1 MRFSG
6 VRQPPSQA
14 CKEVWKELHPD
25 GRFQPH
31 PMFELKP
38 FDAAREQHNTGVW
51 SRAMKCREL
60 GYSFEETLR
69 FLDEWTWLNQHLFQ
83 REIPEAETRKQVRQ
97 AFERLDTKGTAWR
110 HKDPNNPPGQKP
122 TKKPGKPVQDAE
134 LIAEID
140 DQLHAY
146 TLAELRGSSPVE
158 QEAASLPWLFEPDGN
173 NMRRFRAS
181 MNGEDPLT
189 LNPWLCWGFF
199 RWCDVD
205 KKPKPQVR
213 TRQDW
218 TDYADSTLEG
228 QLNGGN
234 GFKMLWA
241 ESPSPT
247 AGDQGLSVLR
257 SNGKRYSPRFSE
269 YTFPELIVPN
279 PMRGPT
285 GTASHG
291 RPSNRCLD
299 NSTRPENR
307 LFWVVDID
315 TNPDGTPGVCWD
327 SQARRLLWLSGG
339 MRLVMVVHSGG
350 KSLQGWFSPQT
361 PKAREDIDEWVALA
375 VSVGADPSAFV
386 PSQPVR
392 FPWGLRRNRDKKTGV
407 LSPEKPYTMQEVYY
421 LDQAPGLVTK
431 GGFSC

>member
-1 MRFSG
+1 
-6 VRQPPSQA
+6 
-14 CKEVWKELHPD
+14 
-25 GRFQPH
+25 
-31 PMFELKP
+31 MFELKP

-51 SRAMKCREL
+51 SRAMKCRNL

-110 HKDPNNPPGQKP
+110 HKDPNTPPGQKP
-122 TKKPGKPVQDAE
+122 PKTPGKPAQDART
-134 LIAEID
+134 IADID
-140 DQLHAY
+140 DQLRAY
-146 TLAELRGSSPVE
+146 TLAELRGSSPVD
-158 QEAASLPWLFEPDGN
+158 QRLASLLYLFDRPGDP
-173 NMRRFRAS
+173 MRRALARMEGDDA
-181 MNGEDPLT
+181 LT

-218 TDYADSTLEG
+218 SEIREG
-228 QLNGGN
+228 E
-234 GFKMLWA
+234 GFEGLWA

-257 SNGKRYSPRFSE
+257 SNGKQYSPRFSE

-279 PMRGPT
+279 PMRAPT
-285 GTASHG
+285 GTTQTG
-291 RPSNRCLD
+291 RLSNRCLD
-299 NSTRPENR
+299 NATRPENR

-361 PKAREDIDEWVALA
+361 PEARDTIDAWVALA
-375 VSVGADPSAFV
+375 ISIGADPAIARPAQAF
-386 PSQPVR
+386 R
-392 FPWGLRRNRDKKTGV
+392 FPWGLRRNRIKETGV

-421 LDQAPGLVTK
+421 LDKAPGLVTK

>member
-1 MRFSG
+1 MTRS
-6 VRQPPSQA
+6 
-14 CKEVWKELHPD
+14 
-25 GRFQPH
+25 
-31 PMFELKP
+31 FELKP

-51 SRAMKCREL
+51 SRAMKCRAF

-97 AFERLDTKGTAWR
+97 AFERLDTKGGNAWKHR
-110 HKDPNNPPGQKP
+110 DPASPPGQKP
-122 TKKPGKPVQDAE
+122 DKKPKQDAA

-140 DQLHAY
+140 AELRDY
-146 TLAELRGSSPVE
+146 TLAELRGSSPVD
-158 QEAASLPWLFEPDGN
+158 QEAASLPWLFTPDGN
-173 NMRRFRAS
+173 EMRRLLAA
-181 MNGEDPLT
+181 MNGEDPLA
-189 LNPWLCWGFF
+189 LNPWLCWGFY

-218 TDYADSTLEG
+218 TDYADSTFEG

-257 SNGKRYSPRFSE
+257 SNGKQYSPRFSE

-279 PMRGPT
+279 PMRALT
-285 GTASHG
+285 GLAQNG
-291 RPSNRCLD
+291 RQSQRCRD
-299 NSTRPENR
+299 NATSPEKR

-315 TNPDGTPGVCWD
+315 NNPDGTPGVCWD

-339 MRLVMVVHSGG
+339 MRLVMAMHSGG
-350 KSLQGWFSPQT
+350 KSLQAWYSPQT
-361 PKAREDIDEWVALA
+361 PKAREDIDEWVTLA
-375 VSVGADPSAFV
+375 ISIGADPKIKDPEQLF
-386 PSQPVR
+386 R
-392 FPWGLRRNRDKKTGV
+392 YPWGLRRNRNKETGV

-421 LDQAPGLVTK
+421 LDRAPGLVTK